1 MVIKNKTK
9 LNTEKVSKN
18 LDVSS
23 EIRLERNSADTMLPV
38 FRFTLTRPWSWEE
51 GKVFSV
57 VGRTSRN
64 LMLYRKH
71 NIKVKHLLM
80 YLL

>member
-1 MVIKNKTK
+1 MIKNKTK
-9 LNTEKVSKN
+9 PNTEKVSKN

-23 EIRLERNSADTMLPV
+23 EISLERNRADTMLTV
-38 FRFTLTRPWSWEE
+38 FRFTLTRLWSWGEE
-51 GKVFSV
+51 KVFSV
-57 VGRTSRN
+57 VARTSRN

-71 NIKVKHLLM
+71 NIKVKHLVM

>member
-18 LDVSS
+18 PDVSS
-23 EIRLERNSADTMLPV
+23 EISSERNSTDSMLPV
-38 FRFTLTRPWSWEE
+38 FRFTLTRLWSWRE

-57 VGRTSRN
+57 V
-64 LMLYRKH
+64 
-71 NIKVKHLLM
+71 
-80 YLL
+80 

>member
-18 LDVSS
+18 PDVSS
-23 EIRLERNSADTMLPV
+23 EISSERNSTDSMLPV
-38 FRFTLTRPWSWEE
+38 FRFTLTRLWSWRE

-57 VGRTSRN
+57 VGNKEPQGTSCCIESI
-64 LMLYRKH
+64 MLK
-71 NIKVKHLLM
+71 
-80 YLL
+80 